1 MIISMSHLILNLK
14 KWTLPLSMFIG
25 ALSFFIVDNIDFTV
39 HDKRLI
45 MNIVQNLQQF
55 LLFMMLFM
63 SFCKIKVRQLKLQ
76 KWMLILITIQI
87 IPFAILGILFHFYP
101 MSDFRL
107 IGECA
112 MLCLICP
119 TATAAS
125 VVTMKLGGKQSVV
138 VTYTFIINILSAF
151 IIPLV
156 IPLLYESEYNIND
169 FIISFVGILSK
180 TIPLLLLPMLA
191 AIILRRILPNLHSV
205 ICAHAGLAFYIWAVG
220 LALAISVTTKAL
232 VRSEESLY
240 NLLGIAVV
248 SLLCCVFQFIFGRVI
263 GGKYNNKVEG
273 TQSLGQ
279 KNTVFII
286 WVAYTF
292 MNPVLALSG
301 GFYSIWHNLINTF
314 QLRKYNSD

>member
-1 MIISMSHLILNLK
+1 MSHFIHNLK
-14 KWTLPLSMFIG
+14 KWTLPLSMIIG
-25 ALSFFIVDNIDFTV
+25 ALSFFIVDNIDFTNRA
-39 HDKRLI
+39 KSLI
-45 MNIVQNLQQF
+45 MDIVQNLQQF

-63 SFCKIKVRQLKLQ
+63 SFCKIKFRQLKLQ
-76 KWMLILITIQI
+76 KWMLILLAMQI

-101 MSDFRL
+101 ESDYRL

-138 VTYTFIINILSAF
+138 VTYTFIINILSAL
-151 IIPLV
+151 IIPSV
-156 IPLLYESEYNIND
+156 IPLLYESEYNINN
-169 FIISFVGILSK
+169 FIISFWRILSK

-191 AIILRRILPNLHSV
+191 AIIIRFIMPKLHSI

-220 LALAISVTTKAL
+220 LALAISVTTKAM
-232 VRSEESLY
+232 VRSKESLY
-240 NLLGIAVV
+240 NLSGIAVV
-248 SLLCCVFQFIFGRVI
+248 SFICCLLQFIFGRII

-314 QLRKYNSD
+314 QLRKYNND